1 MRHNYLGITL
11 FILVSSV
18 CFQCSPTYND
28 NIENVLDNVGNKRA
42 DLEGVLVHYQL
53 PADSLKRKAAYFLVE
68 NFPEDKYQ
76 TIDKQL
82 LIENIELAFQVWK
95 KPWAKQLTFDEF
107 KELVLPFDLERDSTG
122 TFWRKRFMD
131 EYAFVEDSLIRYP
144 NENPTIAACIIV
156 NKKMKKKYRI
166 LAELGKTNPRSL
178 YEWEKKRTGDCVGMA
193 YFTNNLMHSIGIPTA
208 VEFTPQWANQTDKHY
223 WSSVFANKHFFS
235 FVGAESN
242 PRKCK
247 IEIAYLSFI
256 RKRPNVFRITYAINP
271 LSLASQTDEEI
282 PDIFNSTHFQNISKT
297 TIPTQD
303 LTLALP
309 DSINDTY
316 LYLSVFSRK
325 TINGIAWGK
334 RDDSKVQF
342 SSVRPEAVYIL
353 STYKHGEFSHTNY
366 PFILQNDGQKRI
378 LKPQINSFES
388 IICHKK
394 YPVDSTNMV
403 KIGDKYELLYWD
415 QFGWKSLGSK
425 VASEK
430 KLTFDKVPKNALL
443 LLTDLSRGRKE
454 RIFTYEN
461 SKQIFW

>member
-166 LAELGKTNPRSL
+166 LTELGKTNPRSL

-223 WSSVFANKHFFS
+223 
-235 FVGAESN
+235 
-242 PRKCK
+242 
-247 IEIAYLSFI
+247 
-256 RKRPNVFRITYAINP
+256 
-271 LSLASQTDEEI
+271 
-282 PDIFNSTHFQNISKT
+282 
-297 TIPTQD
+297 
-303 LTLALP
+303 
-309 DSINDTY
+309 
-316 LYLSVFSRK
+316 
-325 TINGIAWGK
+325 
-334 RDDSKVQF
+334 
-342 SSVRPEAVYIL
+342 
-353 STYKHGEFSHTNY
+353 
-366 PFILQNDGQKRI
+366 
-378 LKPQINSFES
+378 
-388 IICHKK
+388 
-394 YPVDSTNMV
+394 
-403 KIGDKYELLYWD
+403 
-415 QFGWKSLGSK
+415 
-425 VASEK
+425 
-430 KLTFDKVPKNALL
+430 
-443 LLTDLSRGRKE
+443 
-454 RIFTYEN
+454 
-461 SKQIFW
+461 